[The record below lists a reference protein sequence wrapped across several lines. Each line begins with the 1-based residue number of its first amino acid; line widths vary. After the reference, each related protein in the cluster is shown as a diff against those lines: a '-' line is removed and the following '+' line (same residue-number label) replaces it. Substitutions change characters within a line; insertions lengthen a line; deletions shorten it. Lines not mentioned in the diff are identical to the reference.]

1 MTLRYQIEASTYAA
15 NTSAVWKHLK
25 LSERERRKHHY
36 KHKTPTARDCLAL
49 NLMSPMRRGRGGCCW
64 LLWWL
69 KSRNGLKRL
78 VNKLQ
83 NLMFSKTCTNCM
95 YSNSAA
101 LSSPRQVSKSK
112 VRGNS
117 ALKHCYS
124 SFAHFH
130 YIFLGMHDIY
140 QTDKLSTDVGE
151 NDVIFIAPINKWN
164 PIFRSDKVH
173 LLRNQS
179 ISLIYLR
186 FILFPSA
193 SDLL

>member
-1 MTLRYQIEASTYAA
+1 MHELHVFKQR
-15 NTSAVWKHLK
+15 
-25 LSERERRKHHY
+25 
-36 KHKTPTARDCLAL
+36 
-49 NLMSPMRRGRGGCCW
+49 
-64 LLWWL
+64 
-69 KSRNGLKRL
+69 
-78 VNKLQ
+78 
-83 NLMFSKTCTNCM
+83 CT
-95 YSNSAA
+95 
-101 LSSPRQVSKSK
+101 SSPRQVSKSK

-140 QTDKLSTDVGE
+140 RTDKLSTDVGE

-179 ISLIYLR
+179 INQ
-186 FILFPSA
+186 
-193 SDLL
+193 SDLSEIHPLSECKWPALNCSDSQLVMLITSSFVNMSSPSGSFSWWQRRTRPLLFATHVQQGFREEEKMCQVLTQQIRYLTWKVVIATKMY